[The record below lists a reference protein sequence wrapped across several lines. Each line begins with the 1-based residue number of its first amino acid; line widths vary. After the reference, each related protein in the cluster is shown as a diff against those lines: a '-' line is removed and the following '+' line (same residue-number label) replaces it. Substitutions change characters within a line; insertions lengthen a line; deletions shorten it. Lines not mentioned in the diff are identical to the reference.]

1 MSTSP
6 LVAAIQHAAGTVE
19 RHREVVCLA
28 LSTEREE
35 MRYSARKF
43 SDKGLHSAANER
55 RELEGRAISALA
67 GVERRAHLMNLWME
81 SHWETL
87 LRAAV
92 LAEATDLV
100 LADISRKWLAEHAED
115 TEATAYKVTAWQLS
129 QAVAHAAQLSEVKD
143 ALTAVRDAMNTS
155 GRKSAK
161 PSQV

>member
-1 MSTSP
+1 MSTS
-6 LVAAIQHAAGTVE
+6 LVAAIKHAAGTIE

-67 GVERRAHLMNLWME
+67 GVERRAHLMSLWME

-92 LAEATDLV
+92 SREATDLA
-100 LADISRKWLAEHAED
+100 LSETGRKWIEAHGDD
-115 TEATAYKVTAWQLS
+115 TEAPAYKVTAWQLS
-129 QAVAHAAQLSEVKD
+129 QAIAHAAQLAEVKA
-143 ALTAVRDAMNTS
+143 ALTAVRDAMNNS
-155 GRKSAK
+155 GRKAAN